1 LDIEDYLE
9 IGIWLLEII
18 DSMPKMKTRKCVR
31 KRVKITAKKK
41 VMHRKA
47 GQGHFNSR
55 EAGKDTRG
63 KRRDTVVFKTDA
75 ENIKLNLPYG
85 N

>member
-1 LDIEDYLE
+1 MK
-9 IGIWLLEII
+9 IGICLGFRYYNFEFHKF
-18 DSMPKMKTRKCVR
+18 MPKLKTRKSVI

-41 VMHRKA
+41 VMRRDI

-55 EAGKDTRG
+55 NPGKITRR
-63 KRRDTVVFKTDA
+63 KRSDEVVFKTDA
-75 ENIKLNLPYG
+75 ENILRNLPY